1 MGEGQGF
8 AGPSGPS
15 FMISDDEEDT
25 KRIVR
30 SAKEKRYEQ
39 LHTIIKSIRNSKKI
53 NDFYKMET
61 SFKDLCSAHEKAKPV
76 IAKEENGIT
85 PRFYTRILVEM
96 EDLINETWE
105 DTDGRKKMNKNNS
118 KSLGALRQ
126 KLRKYIKNEFEDDVA
141 KFRENPDDDDDV
153 EDAVPQEEK
162 ADDDEDSDDESP
174 DKSDFT
180 KADMFKKDI
189 KKSIGDD
196 DESDDSYWDSSG
208 EDESE
213 SSPDEDGDQK
223 NWQEYFRKD
232 KDKPDG
238 EKD

>member
-1 MGEGQGF
+1 MYCAATAADCPFVAKKAQLMKM
-8 AGPSGPS
+8 AKNRQCGP
-15 FMISDDEEDT
+15 D
-25 KRIVR
+25 
-30 SAKEKRYEQ
+30 
-39 LHTIIKSIRNSKKI
+39 
-53 NDFYKMET
+53 ET
-61 SFKDLCSAHEKAKPV
+61 SCPAGCCPEANWFCCPD
-76 IAKEENGIT
+76 NGVT
-85 PRFYTRILVEM
+85 PRFYIRILVEM

-105 DTDGRKKMNKNNS
+105 DSDGRKKMNKNNS

-162 ADDDEDSDDESP
+162 GDDDEDSDDESP
-174 DKSDFT
+174 DKSDFS
-180 KADMFKKDI
+180 KADMFKKDT
-189 KKSIGDD
+189 KKSFGDD

-238 EKD
+238 EKDKDKKEKKVKKGKGLGYAKDA

>member
-1 MGEGQGF
+1 MGEEGF
-8 AGPSGPS
+8 TGPSGPT

-53 NDFYKMET
+53 KDFYKMET

-76 IAKEENGIT
+76 IAKEENGVT
-85 PRFYTRILVEM
+85 PRFYVRILVEM

-105 DTDGRKKMNKNNS
+105 DSEGRKKMSKNNS

-126 KLRKYIKNEFEDDVA
+126 KLRKYIKNEFDEDVA
-141 KFRENPDDDDDV
+141 KFRENPDEDDDV
-153 EDAVPQEEK
+153 EDAAAQEEK
-162 ADDDEDSDDESP
+162 EDEDDGSDDETP

-180 KADMFKKDI
+180 KADMFKK
-189 KKSIGDD
+189 
-196 DESDDSYWDSSG
+196 
-208 EDESE
+208 
-213 SSPDEDGDQK
+213 
-223 NWQEYFRKD
+223 
-232 KDKPDG
+232 
-238 EKD
+238 